1 MHTSAVSE
9 ANAASVKERF
19 DLILVSWTKP
29 LVPAQKGV
37 NSLSPGGIVVM
48 ECGQEFVSER
58 NSILPLV
65 DSLLIA
71 RYEIVRT
78 KADWGDR
85 REMDVFRLVA
95 RKP

>member
-1 MHTSAVSE
+1 
-9 ANAASVKERF
+9 
-19 DLILVSWTKP
+19 
-29 LVPAQKGV
+29 
-37 NSLSPGGIVVM
+37 M

-58 NSILPLV
+58 NSILHLF

-95 RKP
+95 RKPYDMPVMVFFGVTVSSREGSPQETRSTPRVRLRSPL